1 MTIELSCTG
10 CGKRLRVSDDS
21 AGKQARCPACG
32 QISQIPSQ
40 ALGQEV
46 TPSLSDNPFGESPAP
61 SAPASDNPYQS
72 PSVPTPPIPRASPSL
87 RYELAPRSTRFFGA
101 ILDTLITLAG
111 GIPGGILMF
120 ATIENN
126 EEMGAVGM
134 LAALAGMLVV
144 GIINW
149 VMISQSGQSIAKRIM
164 RMRIIVRDTGELPGF
179 VRGVLLRVWLP
190 ALINQACNLFSLIDA
205 LWIFGDER
213 RCLHDL
219 IAGTVV
225 VLVEYESTPD
235 GYRPL
240 PGHYTPPMNASRR
253 LPDKIAIST
262 CPQCGAPAVPTAD
275 GTCAACGS
283 RLP

>member
-1 MTIELSCTG
+1 MSIELSCTG
-10 CGKRLRVSDDS
+10 CGKQLRVSDDS

-32 QISQIPSQ
+32 QISQIPSP
-40 ALGQEV
+40 AFHHEA
-46 TPSLSDNPFGESPAP
+46 TPSVSDNPFGESPAP

-72 PSVPTPPIPRASPSL
+72 PSVPAPPVPSASPFL

-126 EEMGAVGM
+126 EEMSVVGM
-134 LAALAGMLVV
+134 LAALTGMLVIGV
-144 GIINW
+144 INW

-240 PGHYTPPMNASRR
+240 PA
-253 LPDKIAIST
+253 
-262 CPQCGAPAVPTAD
+262 AVQKP
-275 GTCAACGS
+275 
-283 RLP
+283 